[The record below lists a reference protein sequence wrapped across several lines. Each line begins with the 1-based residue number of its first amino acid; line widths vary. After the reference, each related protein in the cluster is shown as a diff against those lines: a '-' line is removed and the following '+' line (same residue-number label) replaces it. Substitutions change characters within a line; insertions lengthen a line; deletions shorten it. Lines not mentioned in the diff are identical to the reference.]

1 MTFWGRAVSLPMVLG
16 SVVSEESLA
25 VSLESFVFIFL
36 YKISLYFMIYAF
48 IISLFISSL
57 L

>member
-36 YKISLYFMIYAF
+36 YKISLYFMIYVF

>member
-1 MTFWGRAVSLPMVLG
+1 MTFWGRAVSLPMVLD